1 LQEKYKYWIVK
12 SLGFKDIC
20 DFFHEHPLIMGKE
33 KLFMEKLFYLSK
45 DVSTYQFQN
54 INLLYKMASL

>member
-20 DFFHEHPLIMGKE
+20 DFFHEHPLIMGKK
-33 KLFMEKLFYLSK
+33 KLFMEKFLYLSK
-45 DVSTYQFQN
+45 DVSKYQIQS
-54 INLLYKMASL
+54 IKLL